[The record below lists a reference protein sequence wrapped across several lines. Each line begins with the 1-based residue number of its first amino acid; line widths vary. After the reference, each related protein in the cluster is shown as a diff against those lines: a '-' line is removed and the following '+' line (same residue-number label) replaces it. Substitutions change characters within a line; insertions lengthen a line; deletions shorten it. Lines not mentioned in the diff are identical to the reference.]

1 MTAWLIVALSSTA
14 SLSCAAV
21 TVTCCAVFQVD
32 VVNVSVGGE
41 NVTSLLPVRDGVTV
55 TLAVGW
61 LFSTT
66 V

>member
-1 MTAWLIVALSSTA
+1 MVALSFTA

-21 TVTCCAVFQVD
+21 TVTGCTVSQVD
-32 VVNVSVGGE
+32 AVKVSVGGE

>member
-1 MTAWLIVALSSTA
+1 MVALSSTA

-21 TVTCCAVFQVD
+21 TVTGCTVFQFNAVK
-32 VVNVSVGGE
+32 VSVAGE

-55 TLAVGW
+55 TFAVGW
-61 LFSTT
+61 LSSTT

>member
-1 MTAWLIVALSSTA
+1 MVALSSTA

-41 NVTSLLPVRDGVTV
+41 NVTSVLPVRDGVTV
-55 TLAVGW
+55 TFAVGW
-61 LFSTT
+61 LSSTT
-66 V
+66 A

>member
-1 MTAWLIVALSSTA
+1 MVALSFTA

-21 TVTCCAVFQVD
+21 TVTGCTVFQFNAVK
-32 VVNVSVGGE
+32 VSVGGE

-55 TLAVGW
+55 TFAVGS
-61 LFSTT
+61 LSSTT